1 MAYASVEL
9 SFLNGFKFWPQF
21 NWDTAYDL
29 CQRDFCPCF
38 VYKTNMGRQKTTC
51 QTHQSSCHHF
61 ITKVLTHLA
70 HVNEESHHDDMY
82 SAVLL
87 QLQQTNKQTRDHIY
101 TAIYAYGMHMH
112 HVVIS
117 NRAINILGHL
127 NFHHHQEKLDM
138 MQATATAAMY
148 KKNKNKQFSA

>member
-1 MAYASVEL
+1 MDLNFGL
-9 SFLNGFKFWPQF
+9 SSTG
-21 NWDTAYDL
+21 T
-29 CQRDFCPCF
+29 QRMISANEISAHVLFT
-38 VYKTNMGRQKTTC
+38 KQTWAGRKPRVRLIS
-51 QTHQSSCHHF
+51 HHVISHHF

-148 KKNKNKQFSA
+148 KKNKNMQFSA